1 MAQLGRTVADVQDMD
16 RHVRWFR
23 REIAVGVARRLSAE
37 TIVVGTVML
46 GALLVWGD
54 GPLYALTGAALSIP
68 AFLFGR
74 VGLAL
79 ASNPI
84 TAAYLVR
91 WPHPAST
98 VISAEPT
105 SLGTERDTAL
115 KHFRFSLSGAFD
127 EWGGATTNL
136 YTMDSSQIVVTTSDK
151 DDVVA
156 TSVLADRR
164 LVVTTTQLL
173 PPHER
178 LIVNHVGIV
187 DVRAVLTS
195 HVALLK
201 RVSATEGSSV
211 VVSTMDHVIEV
222 LAIEWD
228 AWDQIGPFLGPLV
241 AVGKRRY
248 TTLLQTIV
256 SPDEILERTSAP
268 KPLITARGVGFPAL
282 GSPSL
287 SGAAFDQPTLDEA
300 EPTPATRIDASLPGA
315 LLPPMAPLPPPRIDR
330 AA

>member
-1 MAQLGRTVADVQDMD
+1 MD

-23 REIAVGVARRLSAE
+23 REVAVGVVRRLSAE

-54 GPLYALTGAALSIP
+54 GPLYAFTGAALSIP
-68 AFLFGR
+68 AFLFAR

-84 TAAYLVR
+84 TAAYLMR

-105 SLGTERDTAL
+105 SLGTETDTAL
-115 KHFRFSLSGAFD
+115 KHFRFSLRGAFD

-136 YTMDSSQIVVTTSDK
+136 YTMDSSQIVVTTSDQ

-178 LIVNHVGIV
+178 LIVNHVGVV

-201 RVSATEGSSV
+201 RVSGIEGSGV
-211 VVSTMDHVIEV
+211 VASTMDHVIEV

-241 AVGKRRY
+241 SVGQRRY
-248 TTLLQTIV
+248 TMHLQTIV
-256 SPDEILERTSAP
+256 SPDEILERTAAA
-268 KPLITARGVGFPAL
+268 KPLITARGIGFPAL
-282 GSPSL
+282 GSAPL
-287 SGAAFDQPTLDEA
+287 DGVGFDRRTPEQADSAQP
-300 EPTPATRIDASLPGA
+300 TRIDAPLPDA
-315 LLPPMAPLPPPRIDR
+315 AVPPMQAVPTTRIDR